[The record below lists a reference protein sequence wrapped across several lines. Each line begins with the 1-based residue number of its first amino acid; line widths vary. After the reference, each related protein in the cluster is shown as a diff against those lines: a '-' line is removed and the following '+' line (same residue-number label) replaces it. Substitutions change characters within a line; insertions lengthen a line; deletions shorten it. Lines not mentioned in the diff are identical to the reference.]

1 MAILHLSLRVA
12 NPHTTEEQGGRQP
25 PHIDSSMRSRGFQM
39 FLNVLHTIADFTVLL
54 TRLATEELADE
65 ERMILIDQFI
75 HFQGL
80 DAVFEFDL
88 HDLLMILIIVLI
100 IIFWSAWGK
109 SERWPYR

>member
-1 MAILHLSLRVA
+1 
-12 NPHTTEEQGGRQP
+12 
-25 PHIDSSMRSRGFQM
+25 M

-80 DAVFEFDL
+80 DAAFEFDL
-88 HDLLMILIIVLI
+88 HDLLIILIIVLI
-100 IIFWSAWGK
+100 IVFWRAWNK
-109 SERWPYR
+109 AELWPYR